1 MALNLR
7 DFLKK
12 SNPKA
17 VEAYRIYL
25 ESDKGKN
32 TIQSLL
38 VMYPEWDNAGSPD
51 RNNFID
57 AVIEDMGV
65 TGEIKTAV
73 EDMIIDRIIYA

>member
-38 VMYPEWDNAGSPD
+38 VMYPEWDNAGSSD